1 MTGPFAAERL
11 LRVGLGPVHAPD
23 PEPVD
28 ILLVDDQPRNLV
40 ALSAILDE
48 PQYRCV
54 QAGSGAEALRLVL
67 ERRFAVILLDV
78 VMPEMDGLEVA
89 TLIKSR
95 PRSRDIPIIFLTA
108 LGDDLERVHQA
119 YSLGAVDYLVKPVRA
134 EVVRAKV
141 RVFVELFRRTEQV
154 EQQAREMQRRLAGA
168 VEAREQ
174 FLSMASHELR
184 TPLAALSLQI
194 QWLAM
199 NARGEVREPLSAAAV
214 RKQLELAEAQVGR
227 LAGLIS
233 ALFDV
238 SRVASVESELDLAE
252 ADLCRLVRDV
262 GARFVGACKDD
273 GCALELDAHGAIVAV
288 CDAARVDQ
296 MIANLM
302 ANALKYGA
310 GRPIRL
316 AVRAEDGTAV
326 VTVADRGVGVAPEH
340 HARIFERF
348 DRASSSIAYGGLGL
362 GLYITRRLALAHGG
376 SIDVKSAVGDGATFE
391 LRLPLSGPAL
401 PSRRQPQN
409 S

>member
-1 MTGPFAAERL
+1 MR
-11 LRVGLGPVHAPD
+11 PVSEP

-40 ALSAILDE
+40 ALSAILDD

-54 QAGSGAEALRLVL
+54 KAASGAEALRLVL

-119 YSLGAVDYLVKPVRA
+119 YSLGAVDYLAKPVRP

-141 RVFVELFRRTEQV
+141 GVFVELFRRNEQV
-154 EQQAREMQRRLAGA
+154 KRQADEMQRRLAGA

-184 TPLAALSLQI
+184 TPLSSLSLQI

-214 RKQLELAEAQVGR
+214 RKQLELAEKQVGR
-227 LAGLIS
+227 LSTLIS

-238 SRVASVESELDLAE
+238 SRVAAVESELEVAE
-252 ADLCRLVRDV
+252 TDLCRLVREV
-262 GARFVGACKDD
+262 GARFLVPCSDE
-273 GCALELDAHGAIVAV
+273 GCALEIDAAGAIFAM

-296 MIANLM
+296 MVANLM

-310 GRPIRL
+310 GRPIKLGVARVRDA
-316 AVRAEDGTAV
+316 AVI
-326 VTVADRGVGVAPEH
+326 TVADRGVGIAAEH
-340 HARIFERF
+340 HERIFERF

-362 GLYITRRLALAHGG
+362 GLFITRRLALAHGG
-376 SIDVKSAVGDGATFE
+376 SIHVESAVGEGATFR
-391 LRLPLSGPAL
+391 LTLPLSGPVA
-401 PSRRQPQN
+401 RQPQN